1 MKVLLYTEM
10 QKTIGTSGLG
20 KAIKHQMRALEENKV
35 PYTLDPK
42 DNDYDIAHINFFA
55 LKSYRLAKKCK
66 KNGIKVVY
74 HAHSTKED
82 FMNSFKF
89 SNLIAPLFK
98 WWICKCYKLG
108 DHIITPTPYSK
119 RLLESYGKFTR
130 PITAISNGI
139 DTKFFVRDEKL
150 GQNFRKTYGF
160 KKNDKVIVGIGLYLE
175 RKGILDFIELA
186 RRLPDYKFI
195 WFGRPYKGL
204 VPRKIN
210 KAVKNAPK
218 NIQFPG
224 YVEPIMIKSA
234 MCGADLY
241 LFPTHEETEGIPI
254 MEACACKCKA
264 LISDIGVFEGW
275 LEDKKSVYKAKNI
288 DEFEDLAKKI
298 INGELPDLTEEA
310 YKVAQKCDVKLCG
323 KKMIQ
328 VYKDTLNGK

>member
-20 KAIKHQMRALEENKV
+20 KAIKHQMRSLEDNNI

-42 DNDYDIAHINFFA
+42 DDFDIAHINFFG

-66 KNGIKVVY
+66 KKGIKVVY

-89 SNLIAPLFK
+89 SNLIAPIFK

-119 RLLESYGKFTR
+119 RLLESYGCFKR

-139 DTKFFVRDEKL
+139 DTKFFVREEKL
-150 GQNFRKTYGF
+150 GDNFRETYGF
-160 KKNDKVIVGIGLYLE
+160 KKDDKVIVGIGLYLE

-186 RRLPDYKFI
+186 KRMPEYKFI
-195 WFGRPYKGL
+195 WFGRPYKNL

-218 NIQFPG
+218 NIRFPG

-234 MCGADLY
+234 LCGANLY
-241 LFPTHEETEGIPI
+241 IFPTHEETEGIPI

-275 LEDKKSVYKAKNI
+275 LEDKKNVYKAKNI
-288 DEFEDLAKKI
+288 DEFEDLARKI
-298 INGELPDLTEEA
+298 IENKLPDLTEAA
-310 YKVAQKCDVKLCG
+310 YKEAIKKDVKLTG
-323 KKMIQ
+323 KELIQ
-328 VYKDTLNGK
+328 VYKDTLAGK

>member
-1 MKVLLYTEM
+1 MKVLLYTEI

-20 KAIKHQMRALEENKV
+20 KAIQHQMRSLEDNNISF
-35 PYTLDPK
+35 TLDPK
-42 DNDYDIAHINFFA
+42 DDFDIAHINFFA
-55 LKSYRLAKKCK
+55 LKSYKLAKKCK
-66 KNGIKVVY
+66 KKGIKVVY

-89 SNLIAPLFK
+89 SNLIAPIFK

-119 RLLESYGKFTR
+119 RLLESYGCFKR

-139 DTKFFVRDEKL
+139 DTKFFKRDEKL
-150 GQNFRKTYGF
+150 GESFRKTYGF
-160 KKNDKVIVGIGLYLE
+160 TKNDKVIVGIGLYLE

-186 RRLPDYKFI
+186 KRMPEYKFI

-210 KAVKNAPK
+210 KAVKHAPS

-224 YVEPIMIKSA
+224 YVEPVMIKSA
-234 MCGADLY
+234 MCGANLY
-241 LFPTHEETEGIPI
+241 IFPTHEETEGIPI

-275 LEDKKSVYKAKNI
+275 LEDKKNVYKARSI
-288 DEFEDLAKKI
+288 DEFEDFARKI
-298 INGELPDLTEEA
+298 IEGKLPDLTEEG
-310 YKVAQKCDVKLCG
+310 YKLAQKYDVKIAG
-323 KKMIQ
+323 EKMIQ
-328 VYKDTLNGK
+328 VYKDTLAGK

>member
-10 QKTIGTSGLG
+10 QKAIGTSGLG
-20 KAIKHQMRALEENKV
+20 KAIQHQMRSLEDNKI
-35 PYTLDPK
+35 PYTTNPK
-42 DNDYDIAHINFFA
+42 EDYDIAHINFYG
-55 LKSYRLAKKCK
+55 LKSYFMAKKAK
-66 KNGIKVVY
+66 RKGKKVVY

-89 SNLIAPLFK
+89 SNLIAPIFK

-119 RLLESYGKFTR
+119 KLLESYGKFTQ

-139 DTKFFVRDEKL
+139 DSKFFVRDEKL
-150 GQNFRKTYGF
+150 GENFRKTYGF
-160 KKNDKVIVGIGLYLE
+160 NKDDKVIVGIGLYLE

-186 RRLPDYKFI
+186 KRMPEYKFI
-195 WFGRPYKGL
+195 WFGRPYKNL

-234 MCGADLY
+234 LSGADLY
-241 LFPTHEETEGIPI
+241 IFPTHEETEGIPI

-275 LEDKKSVYKAKNI
+275 LDDKKSVYKAKNV

-298 INGELPDLTEEA
+298 INNELPDLTEEA
-310 YKVAQKCDVKLCG
+310 YKVAIARDVKLCG
-323 KKMIQ
+323 KELVQ

>member
-20 KAIKHQMRALEENKV
+20 KAIQHQMRSLEDNNI

-42 DNDYDIAHINFFA
+42 DDYDIAHINFFA

-66 KNGIKVVY
+66 KKGIKVVY

-119 RLLESYGKFTR
+119 RLLESYGKFTQ
-130 PITAISNGI
+130 PITAITNGI
-139 DTKFFVRDEKL
+139 DTKFFVRDEKC
-150 GQNFRKTYGF
+150 GENFRKTYGF
-160 KKNDKVIVGIGLYLE
+160 TKDDKVIVGIGLYLE

-186 RRLPDYKFI
+186 KRMPEYKFI

-210 KAVKNAPK
+210 KAVKHAPS

-234 MCGADLY
+234 MSGADLY

-275 LEDKKSVYKAKNI
+275 LEDKKNVYKAKTI
-288 DEFEDLAKKI
+288 DEFEDLARKI
-298 INGELPDLTEEA
+298 IEGKLPDLTEEGYKLA
-310 YKVAQKCDVKLCG
+310 QNYDVKVAGEKLV
-323 KKMIQ
+323 Q
-328 VYKDTLNGK
+328 VYKDTLAGK

>member
-1 MKVLLYTEM
+1 MKILLYTEM

-20 KAIKHQMRALEENKV
+20 KAIKHQMRALEENNI

-66 KNGIKVVY
+66 KKGIKVVY

-119 RLLESYGKFTR
+119 RLLEGYGKFTQ

-150 GQNFRKTYGF
+150 GEKFRKTYGF

-186 RRLPDYKFI
+186 KRLPEYKFI
-195 WFGRPYKGL
+195 WFGRPYKNL

-210 KAVKNAPK
+210 KAVKHAPK

-234 MCGADLY
+234 LSGADLY

-275 LEDKKSVYKAKNI
+275 LDDGISVHKAKNV
-288 DEFEDLAKKI
+288 DEFEEKIKKI
-298 INGELPDLTEEA
+298 INGELKDVTAEG
-310 YKVAQKCDVKLCG
+310 YKVAMKRDVKLTG
-323 KKMIQ
+323 KELIQ

>member
-20 KAIKHQMRALEENKV
+20 KAIQHQMRALEDNNI

-42 DNDYDIAHINFFA
+42 DDYDIAHINFFA

-66 KNGIKVVY
+66 KKGIKVVY

-130 PITAISNGI
+130 PITAITNGI
-139 DTKFFVRDEKL
+139 DTKFFMRDEKL
-150 GQNFRKTYGF
+150 GENFRKTYGF
-160 KKNDKVIVGIGLYLE
+160 KKSDKVIVGIGLYLE

-186 RRLPDYKFI
+186 RRMPEYKFI

-210 KAVKNAPK
+210 KAVRRAPK

-234 MCGADLY
+234 LSGADLY

-264 LISDIGVFEGW
+264 LINDIGVFEGW
-275 LEDKKSVYKAKNI
+275 LEDKKNVYKARSI
-288 DEFEDLAKKI
+288 DEFEDLARKI
-298 INGELPDLTEEA
+298 IEGKLPDLTEEG
-310 YKVAQKCDVKLCG
+310 YKLAQKYDVKIAG
-323 KKMIQ
+323 EKMVQ
-328 VYKDTLNGK
+328 VYKDTLAGK

>member
-20 KAIKHQMRALEENKV
+20 KAIQHQMRALEDNNI

-42 DNDYDIAHINFFA
+42 DDYDIAHINFFA

-66 KNGIKVVY
+66 KKGIKVVY

-82 FMNSFKF
+82 FMNSFKL

-119 RLLESYGKFTR
+119 KLLESYGKFTQ
-130 PITAISNGI
+130 PITAITNGI

-150 GQNFRKTYGF
+150 GENFRKTYGF
-160 KKNDKVIVGIGLYLE
+160 KKDDKVIVGIGLYLE

-186 RRLPDYKFI
+186 KRMPEYKFI

-210 KAVKNAPK
+210 KAVRRAPK

-234 MCGADLY
+234 LSGADLY

-264 LISDIGVFEGW
+264 LINDIGVFEDW
-275 LEDKKSVYKAKNI
+275 LEDKKNVYKARSI
-288 DEFEDLAKKI
+288 DEFEDLARKI
-298 INGELPDLTEEA
+298 IEGKLPDLTEEG
-310 YKVAQKCDVKLCG
+310 YKLAQKYDVKIAG
-323 KKMIQ
+323 EKMVQ
-328 VYKDTLNGK
+328 VYKDTLAGK

>member
-20 KAIKHQMRALEENKV
+20 KAIQHQMRALEDNNI

-42 DNDYDIAHINFFA
+42 DDYDIAHINFFA

-66 KNGIKVVY
+66 KKGIKVVY

-119 RLLESYGKFTR
+119 RLLESYGKFTQ
-130 PITAISNGI
+130 PITAITNGI

-150 GQNFRKTYGF
+150 GENFRKTYGF
-160 KKNDKVIVGIGLYLE
+160 TKDDKVIVGIGLYLE

-186 RRLPDYKFI
+186 RRMPEYKFI

-210 KAVKNAPK
+210 KAVRRAPK

-234 MCGADLY
+234 LSGADLY

-264 LISDIGVFEGW
+264 LINDIGVFEDW
-275 LEDKKSVYKAKNI
+275 LEDKKNVYKARSI
-288 DEFEDLAKKI
+288 DEFEDLARKI
-298 INGELPDLTEEA
+298 IEGKLPDLTEEG
-310 YKVAQKCDVKLCG
+310 YKLAQKYDVKIAG
-323 KKMIQ
+323 EKMVQ
-328 VYKDTLNGK
+328 VYKDTLAGK